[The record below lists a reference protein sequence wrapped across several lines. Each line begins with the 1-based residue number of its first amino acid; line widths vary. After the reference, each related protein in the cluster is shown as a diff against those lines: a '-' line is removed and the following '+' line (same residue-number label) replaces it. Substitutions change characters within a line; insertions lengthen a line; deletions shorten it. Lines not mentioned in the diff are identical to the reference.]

1 VNPHKTLFSGHIY
14 LNIPA
19 LSPAYHPDHWP
30 EPHPTTLTGVTGHEH
45 NRAFT
50 SS

>member
-1 VNPHKTLFSGHIY
+1 LYPHKPLFSGHIY

-19 LSPAYHPDHWP
+19 LTSAYHPDRWP
-30 EPHPTTLTGVTGHEH
+30 EPHPTTLSGVAGHAH

-50 SS
+50 SG